1 VKTFANRVCTICWG
15 FGLSLTAV
23 GVVLDRVSF
32 PVRSSKG
39 RFITPGNQAMVRY
52 WISIIKLGLLLGAF
66 SLQESSSALGQA
78 CCQGFHIP
86 SLQTLVMMPLSNAGD
101 RFEAKW
107 LRVHAGCDT
116 NAPQSSDI
124 PRLAIEC
131 DTWTQPPSYK
141 LDDQSMSAPKE
152 PEIFKSASSDSDEVL
167 ASKWNAPVKV
177 GALKTTS
184 QTPLTLG
191 LKNETLGNQASRQAL
206 ESIATAD
213 SNVRLAS
220 GTIDTQTVRVTAVS
234 QSTHWMSEA
243 RKAGEIKEKH
253 LQRKRPESSSSS
265 KK

>member
-1 VKTFANRVCTICWG
+1 MKTFANRVFAIGWG
-15 FGLSLTAV
+15 VGLSLTAV

-32 PVRSSKG
+32 PVRSSEG
-39 RFITPGNQAMVRY
+39 RFITPGNKAMVRY

-66 SLQESSSALGQA
+66 SFQESSSALGQA

-86 SLQTLVMMPLSNAGD
+86 SLQTLVMMPLSKAGD
-101 RFEAKW
+101 RFEAKSS
-107 LRVHAGCDT
+107 AI
-116 NAPQSSDI
+116 QSA
-124 PRLAIEC
+124 AIQRSATEC
-131 DTWTQPPSYK
+131 DTWTQPPSYA
-141 LDDQSMSAPKE
+141 LDDQSMSLPKE
-152 PEIFKSASSDSDEVL
+152 PEVFKSAPSDSDEFL
-167 ASKWNAPVKV
+167 ASEWNAPVKV

-191 LKNETLGNQASRQAL
+191 LKNETQGNHASRQAL

-220 GTIDTQTVRVTAVS
+220 GTIDTQAVRVTAVS

-253 LQRKRPESSSSS
+253 LQRKRTENLGSS

>member
-1 VKTFANRVCTICWG
+1 
-15 FGLSLTAV
+15 
-23 GVVLDRVSF
+23 
-32 PVRSSKG
+32 
-39 RFITPGNQAMVRY
+39 MVRY

-86 SLQTLVMMPLSNAGD
+86 SLQTLVMMPLSKAGD
-101 RFEAKW
+101 RFEAKSS
-107 LRVHAGCDT
+107 AI
-116 NAPQSSDI
+116 QSA
-124 PRLAIEC
+124 AIEC
-131 DTWTQPPSYK
+131 DTWTQPPSYAI
-141 LDDQSMSAPKE
+141 DDQSMSAPKE
-152 PEIFKSASSDSDEVL
+152 PEVFKSASSDSDEVL

-191 LKNETLGNQASRQAL
+191 LKNETQGNHASRQAL

-213 SNVRLAS
+213 SHVRLAS

-234 QSTHWMSEA
+234 QSTHWMSEP
-243 RKAGEIKEKH
+243 RRVGEIKEKH
-253 LQRKRPESSSSS
+253 LQRKRPENLGSS

>member
-1 VKTFANRVCTICWG
+1 MKTFANRVCTTRWG

-23 GVVLDRVSF
+23 GVVLDRMSF

-86 SLQTLVMMPLSNAGD
+86 SLQTLVMMPLSKAGD
-101 RFEAKW
+101 RFEAK
-107 LRVHAGCDT
+107 
-116 NAPQSSDI
+116 SSAI
-124 PRLAIEC
+124 QRSAIEC
-131 DTWTQPPSYK
+131 DTWTQPPSYA
-141 LDDQSMSAPKE
+141 LDDQSMSLPKE
-152 PEIFKSASSDSDEVL
+152 PEVFKSAPSDSDEVL
-167 ASKWNAPVKV
+167 ASEWNAPVKV

-191 LKNETLGNQASRQAL
+191 LKNETQGNQASRQAL

-253 LQRKRPESSSSS
+253 LQRKRTENLGSS